1 MFSPGNLSSPPT
13 EVPSS
18 MQRVDSH
25 PQIDLARAR
34 RETRGCT
41 KVLHFNNAGASLTPE
56 PVSRVV
62 HEYLRCE
69 EEIGGYE
76 AESLRAVQIDRFYEN
91 AAALLNCHRD
101 EVAFIENATRAWD
114 MAFYSMQFT
123 SGDRIITGH
132 SEYASNY
139 IAFLQTARKTGAI
152 IDVIPNDELGQ
163 ISLKCLQAAI
173 TNKTKLIAITHVPT
187 NGGLVNPAAEIGRIA
202 KDAGVLYLLD
212 ACQSVGQM
220 PIDVAQINC
229 DILSCTGR
237 KFLRGPRGTGIL
249 YMERSLLQRI
259 EPIFL
264 DLHAAEW
271 VERDRYTVRSD
282 ARRFET
288 WECNYANKVGLPEAI
303 DYALGWGLDSIWAR
317 ISGLAATLRTRLLE
331 VPGVEVHDMGDTK
344 CGIVTFSHP
353 KISAGQIAE
362 ELSKLSINVS
372 TSTPFGT
379 RIDMDSRG
387 LSAIVRASVHYYNSE
402 EEIEYFIQALQSVVR
417 AKR

>member
-1 MFSPGNLSSPPT
+1 MPG
-13 EVPSS
+13 
-18 MQRVDSH
+18 VDLH
-25 PQIDLARAR
+25 AQIDVAKAR
-34 RETRGCT
+34 RETPGCT

-76 AESLRAVQIDRFYEN
+76 AESLRADQIDRFYQN

-114 MAFYSMQFT
+114 MAFYSMQFAP
-123 SGDRIITGH
+123 GDRIITGH

-152 IDVIPNDELGQ
+152 IDVIPNDEHGQ
-163 ISLKCLQAAI
+163 ISLRDLQSAI
-173 TNKTKLIAITHVPT
+173 TEKTKLIGITHVPT

-202 KDAGVLYLLD
+202 KEAGVVYLLD

-271 VERDRYTVRSD
+271 VELERYTVRSD

-288 WECNYANKVGLPEAI
+288 WECNYANKVGFAQAI
-303 DYALGWGLDSIWAR
+303 DYALGWGLDNIWAR
-317 ISGLAATLRTRLLE
+317 VSGLAARLRNRLLE
-331 VPGVEVHDMGDTK
+331 VPGVVVHDIGDTK

-353 KISAGQIAE
+353 KVSAGQIADD
-362 ELSKLSINVS
+362 LSKLRINVS
-372 TSTPFGT
+372 TSTPLGT
-379 RIDMDSRG
+379 RIDMDARG

-402 EEIEYFIQALQSVVR
+402 DEVEQFVQSLQSAALR
-417 AKR
+417 RESM